1 MNQESEF
8 DWETERGRV
17 TPGNFTDRAGA
28 AELKARI
35 EAYWAERGFDVQVML
50 IEQPFVAALR
60 TARFDVRSEM
70 IDGLPRSCRKRGSEN
85 THN

>member
-1 MNQESEF
+1 MTEDMEL
-8 DWETERGRV
+8 DWEAERGRL

-35 EAYWAERGFDVQVML
+35 EAYWAKRGFDVQVML

-60 TARFDVRSEM
+60 TGRYDVRSEM
-70 IDGLPRSCRKRGSEN
+70 VDGLPRRKRSDEN
-85 THN
+85 